1 MDNFN
6 DLKNKKLKEIEKEIK
21 GIEEKKTDSESMK
34 KYIDWINNNTI
45 LRENLKSLYTFYR
58 YKKNK
63 LSKMEDY
70 YDIKADK
77 IFSFSLFITNINN
90 LSYLIGMVYNFAIIQ
105 KHFKD
110 YKMRIYID
118 FHSVFGSV
126 ETFNVFNMFM
136 DILKTLDPEYENKI
150 QMVVFYINPYF
161 SINNE
166 SIYENIV
173 TDLNEV
179 INYYNNIFYNTNYDY
194 VKSPLLNEMVIKNS
208 TNETNETM
216 GNPVINVN
224 DEILNIT
231 YSKDD
236 NIEKKSSF
244 SMLAC
249 HIAVNLRF
257 LPLNENCE
265 FHVRDLDSRLSLTDK
280 NIIKKFNHPKYE
292 YTPFYVFQFYKYY
305 FPYLKWRIDVN
316 PYLAGCF
323 GGDNRKK
330 CMISKTLMENENIKI
345 LKKELFFKHILFLS
359 LNATNLNIGF
369 LNDEFI
375 LADIFEK
382 IKGDYSENILYLN
395 LGAFANKHVNEFSY
409 AINENDTYPCI
420 LKLGTPVNI
429 LTYQLNG
436 KYLTIDPITDFKL
449 GNIDKKYYDILK
461 KLIIIN
467 LQKYL
472 DYPVSSYGGITEF
485 ENIIRNN
492 YNNRLN
498 TKIEDELES
507 ALFFS
512 MTPSYYSNTNVGY
525 FNSNAYTIDSYS
537 SQSFSSIGTIA
548 YFAKNEKLKSLN
560 FMMAGYLLSDVLE
573 EIIFPKNP
581 TYIDSN
587 SYITEQNYD
596 RLFNCLYFDETKKTF
611 LQKKINK
618 KDLQRKYVNR
628 DIIKKIPDNYIEFS
642 NKNQVI
648 QDLNVEFN
656 DYLKTCKYF
665 PSFYEYIQQ
674 IKFYKYIKINNNLIK
689 TGILIFI
696 KEYDSQIL
704 DINDKSIN
712 NINNLATHKIKFDI
726 DNDTNNINGVNISK
740 SKLRFNLIFL
750 DDKYINQMKYHDMN
764 NKNKVLISTIKTN
777 HLNNLSQL
785 LGKYNYNDVIIVNK
799 L

>member
-21 GIEEKKTDSESMK
+21 GIEEKKIDSESMK
-34 KYIDWINNNTI
+34 KYIDWINSNKI
-45 LRENLKSLYTFYR
+45 VSQNLNSLYTFYT
-58 YKKNK
+58 YKKQK

-90 LSYLIGMVYNFAIIQ
+90 LSYLIGIVYNFAIIQ

-150 QMVVFYINPYF
+150 QMVVFFINPYF

-179 INYYNNIFYNTNYDY
+179 VNYYNNIFYNTNYDY
-194 VKSPLLNEMVIKNS
+194 VKSPLLNEMVTKNS
-208 TNETNETM
+208 TNETM
-216 GNPVINVN
+216 GNPVINVR

-231 YSKDD
+231 YSKND

-323 GGDNRKK
+323 GGNNRKK

-345 LKKELFFKHILFLS
+345 LKKELFFKYILFLS

-395 LGAFANKHVNEFSY
+395 LGAFANKHINEFSY

-461 KLIIIN
+461 KLIIVN

-472 DYPVSSYGGITEF
+472 DYPVTSYGGITEF

-512 MTPSYYSNTNVGY
+512 MTPSYYSNTNVDY
-525 FNSNAYTIDSYS
+525 FNSNTYTIDSYS

-750 DDKYINQMKYHDMN
+750 DDKYINQMKYHDIN
-764 NKNKVLISTIKTN
+764 NKNKVLINTVKNN

-785 LGKYNYNDVIIVNK
+785 LEKYNYNDVIIVNK